1 METLSVQ
8 KRDIVKK
15 KLNVLRK
22 QGFIPA
28 ILYGPK
34 LEPMVLSVEQKQF
47 DKVYAQAGASSLI
60 SVELDGTEFPS
71 LIHEVQKDPL
81 SGIPVHVDFYQPD
94 LTKEIEVTV
103 PLVFEGEAP
112 GVKELGGTLLRNIQ
126 EIAVTALPQ
135 NLPHEIVVLVQ
146 GLKTFEDRILVKDIV
161 VSNDITISRDPE
173 DLVAQV
179 IPAED
184 VEAELEVPIEED
196 VASVEGAEKKEEETE
211 SEEEAKEEGD
221 SGEKEES
228 EKEEKKEK

>member
-1 METLSVQ
+1 
-8 KRDIVKK
+8 
-15 KLNVLRK
+15 
-22 QGFIPA
+22 
-28 ILYGPK
+28 
-34 LEPMVLSVEQKQF
+34 
-47 DKVYAQAGASSLI
+47 
-60 SVELDGTEFPS
+60 
-71 LIHEVQKDPL
+71 
-81 SGIPVHVDFYQPD
+81 VHVDFYQPD
-94 LTKEIEVTV
+94 LTKETEVTV

-126 EIAVTALPQ
+126 DIAVTALPQ
-135 NLPHEIVVLVQ
+135 NLPHEIVVLVE

-211 SEEEAKEEGD
+211 GEEDAKEEGD

>member
-15 KLNVLRK
+15 KLNTLRK
-22 QGFIPA
+22 QGFVPA

-47 DKVYAQAGASSLI
+47 DKVYAQAGESSLVN
-60 SVELDGTEFPS
+60 VELEGTEFPS

-94 LTKEIEVTV
+94 LTKETEVTV

-135 NLPHEIVVLVQ
+135 NLPHEILVPVE
-146 GLKTFEDRILVKDIV
+146 GLKTFEDRIMVKDIV
-161 VSNDITISRDPE
+161 VSNEVTIKRDPE

-196 VASVEGAEKKEEETE
+196 VASVEGAEKEKETE
-211 SEEEAKEEGD
+211 GEEEAKEEGD
-221 SGEKEES
+221 GDEKAEG